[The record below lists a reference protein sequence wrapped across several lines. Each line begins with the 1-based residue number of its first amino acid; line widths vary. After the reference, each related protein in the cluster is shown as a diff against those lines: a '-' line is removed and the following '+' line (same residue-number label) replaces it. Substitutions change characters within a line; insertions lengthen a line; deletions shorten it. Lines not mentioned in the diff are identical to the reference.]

1 MNAKKKI
8 SLMLLRLALGWMM
21 LYAGVSKIIAPQ
33 WTSKGYLAGAKI
45 LPEFFNWLSLPNIL
59 PITNFLNEWGLTL
72 IGASLLLGFF
82 VRISSVFG
90 LALMILYYLPLI
102 DPALFPKMEHSY
114 VVDEHIIY
122 ILVFL
127 VLAVF
132 NAGKAWGIDSYRK

>member
-8 SLMLLRLALGWMM
+8 PLMLLRLALGWMM
-21 LYAGVSKIIAPQ
+21 LYAGLSKILAPQ
-33 WTSKGYLAGAKI
+33 WTSKGYMAGAKI
-45 LPEFFNWLSLPNIL
+45 LPEFFNWLALPNIM
-59 PITNFLNEWGLTL
+59 PITDFLNQWGLTL
-72 IGASLLLGFF
+72 IGLSLLLGFF

-102 DPALFPKMEHSY
+102 DPALFPKIEHSY

-122 ILVFL
+122 ALVFL

>member
-1 MNAKKKI
+1 
-8 SLMLLRLALGWMM
+8 MLLRLALGWMM
-21 LYAGVSKIIAPQ
+21 LYAGLSKILAPQ
-33 WTSKGYLAGAKI
+33 WTSKGYMAGAKI
-45 LPEFFNWLSLPNIL
+45 LPEFFNWLALPNIM
-59 PITNFLNEWGLTL
+59 PITDFLNQWGLTL
-72 IGASLLLGFF
+72 IGLSLLLGFF

-90 LALMILYYLPLI
+90 LALMTLYYLPLI

-122 ILVFL
+122 ALVFL

>member
-8 SLMLLRLALGWMM
+8 PLMLLRLALGWMM
-21 LYAGVSKIIAPQ
+21 LYAGLSKILAPQ
-33 WTSKGYLAGAKI
+33 WTSKGYMAGAKI
-45 LPEFFNWLSLPNIL
+45 LPEFFNWLALPNIM
-59 PITNFLNEWGLTL
+59 PITDFLNQWGLTL
-72 IGASLLLGFF
+72 IGLSLLLGFF

-90 LALMILYYLPLI
+90 LALMTLYYLPLI
-102 DPALFPKMEHSY
+102 DPALCPKMEHSY

-122 ILVFL
+122 ALVFL

>member
-1 MNAKKKI
+1 
-8 SLMLLRLALGWMM
+8 MLLRLALGWMM
-21 LYAGVSKIIAPQ
+21 LYAGLSKILAPQ
-33 WTSKGYLAGAKI
+33 WTSKGYMAGAKI
-45 LPEFFNWLSLPNIL
+45 LPEFFKWLALPNIM
-59 PITNFLNEWGLTL
+59 PITDFLNQWGLTL
-72 IGASLLLGFF
+72 IGLSLLLGFF

-122 ILVFL
+122 ALVFL